1 MFFYIWCNTYFG
13 IETML
18 LILSDP
24 ILGKGRQGSSP
35 AMASKEMGLN
45 FFYLGNY
52 IEGNLS
58 SN

>member
-1 MFFYIWCNTYFG
+1 MWCNTYFG